1 MHDGLTRKVDPNDSL
16 GGTEFLETHAAS
28 LTVLS
33 GPAAGLEFP
42 LDSPRVIAGRSD
54 RARIRLAF
62 DSISSEHAAFE
73 LGEKGFGVR
82 DLASTNGVLVN
93 GREVLSEALEHGD
106 RILLGDCELQYVVEP
121 RDRVPTAWGVENA
134 WSEEEAG

>member
-1 MHDGLTRKVDPNDSL
+1 MHDGRTRKVDAEISL
-16 GGTEFLETHAAS
+16 ARMAFLESHVAS

-82 DLASTNGVLVN
+82 DLASTNGVRVN
-93 GREVLSEALEHGD
+93 GQETLSHPLEHGD
-106 RILLGDCELQYVVEP
+106 RVLLGDCELQYVVEA
-121 RDRVPTAWGVENA
+121 RDRTPMAWGVE
-134 WSEEEAG
+134 ETG

>member
-1 MHDGLTRKVDPNDSL
+1 MHDGLTRKVEPEEILTTS
-16 GGTEFLETHAAS
+16 EFLERHVAS

-82 DLASTNGVLVN
+82 DLASTNGVQVN
-93 GREVLSEALEHGD
+93 GREVLSEPLEHGD
-106 RILLGDCELQYVVEP
+106 RILLGDCELQYVVEA
-121 RDRVPTAWGVENA
+121 REPTPKAFRLED
-134 WSEEEAG
+134 AG